1 MNPGGIMSVGA
12 QFSASL
18 LSSVR
23 VGDFLRTAGDRLEE
37 VGGHPH
43 AIFVKALAGCIYFRP
58 GDKLA

>member
-1 MNPGGIMSVGA
+1 MSVGA

-23 VGDFLRTAGDRLEE
+23 VGDFRRTAGDRLEE